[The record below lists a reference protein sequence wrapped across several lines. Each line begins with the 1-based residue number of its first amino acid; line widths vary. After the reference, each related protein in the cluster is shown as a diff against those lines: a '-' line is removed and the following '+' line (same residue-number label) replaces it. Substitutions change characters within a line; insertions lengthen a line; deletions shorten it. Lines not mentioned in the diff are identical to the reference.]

1 MSKGIFYLIYSDLKA
16 AKHRDPAARSTL
28 EVVFSYSGFH
38 ALLFHRIC
46 HMLWNIKLKFLARF
60 LSNISR
66 ILTSIEIHPAASIAE
81 GFFID
86 HGAGLVIGETS
97 VVGKN
102 VTIYQQATLGGISP
116 SIDSAS
122 QRNVKRHPTIGNNVI
137 IGSGAQ
143 ILGPI
148 YIGDDSRIGANAVVL
163 RDVPDNMTYVG
174 VPARKLESSINKDSF
189 EAYGISKGK
198 IDDPNKKSISVL
210 FKELHSLNEK
220 ILSLESLISQTTPK
234 KDVFDIKLKKSKQQN
249 KKKRVRNETN
259 I

>member
-1 MSKGIFYLIYSDLKA
+1 MSKGIFHLIYSDLKA
-16 AKHRDPAARSTL
+16 AKHRDPAARSTF
-28 EVVFSYSGFH
+28 EVVFTYSGFH
-38 ALLFHRIC
+38 ALFLHRIC

-122 QRNVKRHPTIGNNVI
+122 QRNVKRHPTIGDNVI

-148 YIGDDSRIGANAVVL
+148 YIGDDSRIGANAVVV
-163 RDVPDNMTYVG
+163 RDVPNNMTYVG
-174 VPARKLESSINKDSF
+174 MPARKLESPINKDSF

-220 ILSLESLISQTTPK
+220 ILSLESLILQTASK
-234 KDVFDIKLKKSKQQN
+234 KMFLKLN
-249 KKKRVRNETN
+249 
-259 I
+259 

>member
-1 MSKGIFYLIYSDLKA
+1 MSKKIFSLVYSDLRA
-16 AKHRDPAARSTL
+16 AKDRDPAARSIVEITL
-28 EVVFSYSGFH
+28 TYSGFH
-38 ALLFHRIC
+38 AIFFHRIC
-46 HMLWNIKLKFLARF
+46 HFLWTIKLKLLARF
-60 LSNISR
+60 LSNFSR
-66 ILTSIEIHPAASIAE
+66 ILTSIEIHPAASIGE

-97 VVGKN
+97 KIGKN
-102 VTIYQQATLGGISP
+102 VTMYQQVTLGGISP

-122 QRNVKRHPTIGNNVI
+122 QRNLKRHPTVGDNVI

-148 YIGDDSRIGANAVVL
+148 YIGNDSRIGANAVVL

-174 VPARKLESSINKDSF
+174 VPARKLESSMNTDSF

-210 FKELHSLNEK
+210 FKEMHTLNEK
-220 ILSLESLISQTTPK
+220 ISSIESLISSLASK
-234 KDVFDIKLKKSKQQN
+234 KHEFDLKLKKIKTKKQ
-249 KKKRVRNETN
+249 KDKVIK
-259 I
+259 

>member
-1 MSKGIFYLIYSDLKA
+1 MSKKIFSLVYSDLRA
-16 AKHRDPAARSTL
+16 AKDRDPAARSII
-28 EVVFSYSGFH
+28 EVILTYSGFH
-38 ALLFHRIC
+38 AIFFHRIC
-46 HMLWNIKLKFLARF
+46 HFLWMIKLKLLARF
-60 LSNISR
+60 LSNFSR
-66 ILTSIEIHPAASIAE
+66 ILTSIEIHPAASIGE

-97 VVGKN
+97 KIGKN

-122 QRNVKRHPTIGNNVI
+122 QRNLKRHPTVGDNVI

-148 YIGDDSRIGANAVVL
+148 YIGNDSRIGANAVVL

-174 VPARKLESSINKDSF
+174 VPARKLESSMNTDSF
-189 EAYGISKGK
+189 KAYGMSKGK

-210 FKELHSLNEK
+210 FKEMHTLNEK
-220 ILSLESLISQTTPK
+220 ISSIESLISTLTSK
-234 KDVFDIKLKKSKQQN
+234 KNEFDLKLKKIKTTKQ
-249 KKKRVRNETN
+249 KDKGIK
-259 I
+259 

>member
-1 MSKGIFYLIYSDLKA
+1 MSKKIFSLVYSDLRA
-16 AKHRDPAARSTL
+16 AKDRDPAARSIIEITL
-28 EVVFSYSGFH
+28 TYSGFH
-38 ALLFHRIC
+38 AIFFHRIC
-46 HMLWNIKLKFLARF
+46 HFLWTIKLKLLARF
-60 LSNISR
+60 LSNFSR
-66 ILTSIEIHPAASIAE
+66 ILTSIEIHPAASIGE

-97 VVGKN
+97 KIGKN

-122 QRNVKRHPTIGNNVI
+122 QRNLKRHPTVGDNVI

-148 YIGDDSRIGANAVVL
+148 YIGNDSRIGANAVVL

-174 VPARKLESSINKDSF
+174 VPARKLESSMNTDSF
-189 EAYGISKGK
+189 KAYGISKGK

-210 FKELHSLNEK
+210 FKEMHILNEK
-220 ILSLESLISQTTPK
+220 ISSIESLISTFTSK
-234 KDVFDIKLKKSKQQN
+234 KNEFDLKLKKIKTTKQ
-249 KKKRVRNETN
+249 KDKGIK
-259 I
+259 

>member
-1 MSKGIFYLIYSDLKA
+1 MSKGIFHLIYSDLKA
-16 AKHRDPAARSTL
+16 AKHRDPAARSTF
-28 EVVFSYSGFH
+28 EVVFTYSGFH

-46 HMLWNIKLKFLARF
+46 HTLWSIKLKFLARF

-148 YIGDDSRIGANAVVL
+148 YIGDDSRIGANAVVV

-174 VPARKLESSINKDSF
+174 VPARKLESPIIKDSF

-210 FKELHSLNEK
+210 FKELHTLNEK
-220 ILSLESLISQTTPK
+220 ISSLESLILRTGSK

>member
-1 MSKGIFYLIYSDLKA
+1 MSKGIFHLIYSDLKA

-28 EVVFSYSGFH
+28 EVVFTYSGFH
-38 ALLFHRIC
+38 ALLLHRIC

-148 YIGDDSRIGANAVVL
+148 TIGSNSKVGSNSVVTKDVESNKSVIGNPARYTIVPNSSGVKKFRAYGLSKGDDSRATVVE
-163 RDVPDNMTYVG
+163 
-174 VPARKLESSINKDSF
+174 KLEKDNSDLRNRIESTNPSSILDGNIDQFIEGGIKNK
-189 EAYGISKGK
+189 
-198 IDDPNKKSISVL
+198 
-210 FKELHSLNEK
+210 
-220 ILSLESLISQTTPK
+220 
-234 KDVFDIKLKKSKQQN
+234 
-249 KKKRVRNETN
+249 
-259 I
+259 

>member
-1 MSKGIFYLIYSDLKA
+1 MSKGIFHLIYSDLKA
-16 AKHRDPAARSTL
+16 AKGRDPAARSIF

-46 HMLWNIKLKFLARF
+46 HILWKIKLKFLARF

-122 QRNVKRHPTIGNNVI
+122 QRNIKRHPTIGDNVI

-143 ILGPI
+143 ILGPV
-148 YIGDDSRIGANAVVL
+148 YIGDDSRIGANAVVV

-210 FKELHSLNEK
+210 FKELHTLNEK
-220 ILSLESLISQTTPK
+220 IQSLESLIFQSVPK
-234 KDVFDIKLKKSKQQN
+234 KDDYGIKLKKTKQQN

>member
-1 MSKGIFYLIYSDLKA
+1 MSKKIFRLIYSDLKA
-16 AKHRDPAARSTL
+16 AKQRDPAARSIIEIIFT
-28 EVVFSYSGFH
+28 YSGFH
-38 ALLFHRIC
+38 ALFLHMIC
-46 HMLWNIKLKFLARF
+46 HMLWGIKLKFLARF
-60 LSNISR
+60 FSNISR
-66 ILTSIEIHPAASIAE
+66 ILTSIEIHPAACIAE

-122 QRNVKRHPTIGNNVI
+122 QRNLKRHPTIGDNVI

-148 YIGDDSRIGANAVVL
+148 HIGNDSRIGANAVVV

-210 FKELHSLNEK
+210 FKELHVLNEK
-220 ILSLESLISQTTPK
+220 ILSLESLILRTSSK
-234 KDVFDIKLKKSKQQN
+234 KDDFDVKLKKIKSTKQ
-249 KKKRVRNETN
+249 KEKGIK
-259 I
+259 

>member
-1 MSKGIFYLIYSDLKA
+1 MSKGIFHLIYSDLKA

-28 EVVFSYSGFH
+28 EVVFTYSGFH

-122 QRNVKRHPTIGNNVI
+122 QRNVKRHPTIGDNVI

-174 VPARKLESSINKDSF
+174 MPARKLESSINKDSF
-189 EAYGISKGK
+189 EAYGISKVRLT
-198 IDDPNKKSISVL
+198 IQIKKVFL
-210 FKELHSLNEK
+210 FC
-220 ILSLESLISQTTPK
+220 
-234 KDVFDIKLKKSKQQN
+234 LKN
-249 KKKRVRNETN
+249 Y
-259 I
+259 IH